1 MTCLI
6 KASAAA
12 AVWLALGGAALAQST
27 SSQPTSSQPAS
38 RSTSSQSCFYDRD
51 ISNFNAVSD
60 STVYLRV
67 GVSKVYRLDLMSP
80 CTGLTYRQRVGIK
93 TTPGSRWICS
103 PLDAEVVYSD
113 NGFPQRCPVTGL
125 HALTPA
131 EVAALPK
138 KDRP

>member
-1 MTCLI
+1 MTHLI
-6 KASAAA
+6 KTCAA
-12 AVWLALGGAALAQST
+12 AVLWLTLGGSAVA
-27 SSQPTSSQPAS
+27 QPAAS
-38 RSTSSQSCFYDRD
+38 AQSCFYDRD
-51 ISNFNAVSD
+51 ISNFTAASD
-60 STVYLRV
+60 STLYLRV

-80 CTGLTYRQRVGIK
+80 CSGLRFRERVGIR
-93 TTPGSRWICS
+93 TTPGNRWICS

-125 HALTPA
+125 HALTAA